1 MNKLIPFTKEIKFD
15 SNIYEITSIS
25 LENTLRRENNVI
37 LGDFIVSGEYR
48 ITETSINTLPFK
60 YNIPFTIDIDDIYDI
75 SNSTI
80 DISDF
85 YYEIIDDKVLSI
97 NIEVEVSN
105 INEILYERDDIV
117 NDLVSDD
124 NLDLTDISID
134 DVNITNIDTDVNI
147 TNNGDVVNIKESL
160 FSNLDTKD
168 NYVNYRVYIVRENDS
183 IDSISNKYGVT
194 KEILSEYNDLSNIKL
209 GDKII
214 IPYVKG

>member
-15 SNIYEITSIS
+15 SNIYEVTSIS
-25 LENTLRRENNVI
+25 LEHTLRKDNNVI

-85 YYEIIDDKVLSI
+85 YYEIVDDKVLVI
-97 NIEVEVSN
+97 NIEVEISD
-105 INEILYERDDIV
+105 INEILYERDDSM
-117 NDLVSDD
+117 NDLVLDD
-124 NLDLTDISID
+124 NLDLTDVDID
-134 DVNITNIDTDVNI
+134 DINITNIDTDVNI
-147 TNNGDVVNIKESL
+147 TNNVDVVTVKDSL

-183 IDSISNKYGVT
+183 IDSISNKYGIT
-194 KEILSEYNDLSNIKL
+194 KEQLSEYNDLSDIKL

>member
-15 SNIYEITSIS
+15 SNIYEVTSIS
-25 LENTLRRENNVI
+25 LEHTLRKDNNVI

-75 SNSTI
+75 SNSII

-85 YYEIIDDKVLSI
+85 YYEIVDDKVLVV

-105 INEILYERDDIV
+105 INEILYERDDSM
-117 NDLVSDD
+117 NDLVLDD
-124 NLDLTDISID
+124 NLDLTDVDID
-134 DVNITNIDTDVNI
+134 DINITNIDTDVNI
-147 TNNGDVVNIKESL
+147 TNNGDVVTVKDSL

-183 IDSISNKYGVT
+183 IDSISNKYGIT
-194 KEILSEYNDLSNIKL
+194 KEKLSEYNDLSDIKL

-214 IPYVKG
+214 IPYGKG

>member
-1 MNKLIPFTKEIKFD
+1 MNKLVPFTKEIKFD

-25 LENTLRRENNVI
+25 LENTLHKDNNVV

-60 YNIPFTIDIDDIYDI
+60 YNIPFTIDIDEIYDI
-75 SNSTI
+75 SNSII

-85 YYEIIDDKVLSI
+85 YYEIVDDKVLVV
-97 NIEVEVSN
+97 NIEVEISD
-105 INEILYERDDIV
+105 INEILYERDDSM
-117 NDLVSDD
+117 NDLVLDD
-124 NLDLTDISID
+124 NIDLTDVDID
-134 DVNITNIDTDVNI
+134 DINITNIDTDVNI
-147 TNNGDVVNIKESL
+147 TNNDVVNVKDSL

-194 KEILSEYNDLSNIKL
+194 KDILSEYNDLSNIKL

>member
-15 SNIYEITSIS
+15 SNIYEVTSIS
-25 LENTLRRENNVI
+25 LEHTLRKDNNVI

-75 SNSTI
+75 SNSII

-85 YYEIIDDKVLSI
+85 YYEIVDDKVLVV

-105 INEILYERDDIV
+105 INEILYERDDSM
-117 NDLVSDD
+117 NDLVLDD
-124 NLDLTDISID
+124 NLDLTDVDID
-134 DVNITNIDTDVNI
+134 DINITNIDTDVNI
-147 TNNGDVVNIKESL
+147 TNNGDVVTVKDSL

-183 IDSISNKYGVT
+183 IDSISNKYGIT
-194 KEILSEYNDLSNIKL
+194 KEKLSEYNDLSDIKL

>member
-15 SNIYEITSIS
+15 SNIYEVTSIS
-25 LENTLRRENNVI
+25 LEHSLRKDNNVI

-75 SNSTI
+75 SNSII

-85 YYEIIDDKVLSI
+85 YYEIVDDKVLVV

-105 INEILYERDDIV
+105 INEILYERDDSM
-117 NDLVSDD
+117 NDLVLDD
-124 NLDLTDISID
+124 NLDLTDVDID
-134 DVNITNIDTDVNI
+134 DINITNIDTDVNI
-147 TNNGDVVNIKESL
+147 TNNGDVVTVKDSL

-183 IDSISNKYGVT
+183 IDSISNKYGIT
-194 KEILSEYNDLSNIKL
+194 KEKLSEYNDLSDIKL